1 MGPIRLDSN
10 SRRGETNVRFE
21 RADPEWVAR
30 TAIDAA
36 SDRDGLMKTLIVYY
50 SRTGHTEQIAEAIAA
65 DLEADIV
72 RIEDLADRT
81 GALGYLRSGLD
92 ALRGRSSSIRPTETD
107 PADYDLVIVGSPVWS
122 GRLSAPVRTYIADN
136 KTALK
141 DVAFFCTEGAYGG
154 PRVFKTMQDLCG
166 RHPIAT
172 LEVTGANLKS
182 GDHIGK
188 VDAFIRRIADL
199 LN

>member
-1 MGPIRLDSN
+1 
-10 SRRGETNVRFE
+10 
-21 RADPEWVAR
+21 
-30 TAIDAA
+30 
-36 SDRDGLMKTLIVYY
+36 MKTLIVYY
-50 SRTGHTEQIAEAIAA
+50 SRTGHTEEVAEAIAA

-81 GALGYLRSGLD
+81 GARGYLRSGLD

-136 KTALK
+136 KTSLK
-141 DVAFFCTEGAYGG
+141 NVAFFCTEGGYGG

-166 RHPIAT
+166 RDPIAT

-188 VDAFIRRIADL
+188 VDAFTRSITDL
-199 LN
+199 LD